1 MDNKVKE
8 TRPHKESI
16 TEMFLGISSI
26 KNKLVLKGAFVGF
39 LSGLVVISY
48 RIGIHN
54 ADILREN
61 IRKFASY
68 DPKFLILLFGMVFVN
83 SLVITKLVKSEP
95 MSSGSGIPQIRGKIL
110 RQFDYNPFSV
120 LFKKFVGGI
129 LAILNG
135 FSLGREGPSIQLGG
149 TIGMAVSKL
158 WKANKIEEKYLITA
172 GASAGLAAVFNAP
185 LAGVVFALKELHK
198 SFSSSVLIFSMVAAI
213 IADFVSKTVFGLNPA
228 LSFTLIQPIELRHY
242 LLLLLLGVLAGIF
255 GVIFSRALLKFSS
268 LLDNIKLKVF
278 LVSLLCIFLLF
289 WFPEVLG
296 GGHELILEIYYER
309 KTIGMLLVLLIFK
322 FLLTVLS
329 YATSAP
335 GGIFL
340 PMLAIGALLGDVVYN
355 MLTAISPLPGYK
367 ANFIVL
373 GMVGYF
379 TSVVRAPITGIV
391 LITEM
396 VGSFNHILE
405 LSVVAF
411 SSYFTAE
418 LMREEPIY
426 ESLLKRMLMKK
437 VRAEQHKESPE
448 YNYNLAEKT
457 LIEISVN
464 SGSEL
469 DDALIKDFPWPKSC
483 LVILVKRGNAEII
496 PNGNLKLQSGD
507 ILTVLVPKKQSGEC
521 KMYLISK
528 ATSQKP
534 LDKASE

>member
-1 MDNKVKE
+1 MDNHNKGLK
-8 TRPHKESI
+8 PHRESI
-16 TEMFLGISSI
+16 TEVFLGLSLT
-26 KNKLVLKGAFVGF
+26 KNKLVFKGAIVGF

-48 RIGIHN
+48 RLGIHN

-61 IRKFASY
+61 IRKLALY
-68 DPKFLILLFGMVFVN
+68 EPKFLILIFGIFIVN
-83 SLVITKLVKSEP
+83 SFVITKLVKSEP
-95 MSSGSGIPQIRGKIL
+95 MISGSGIPQIRGKIL

-120 LFKKFVGGI
+120 LFKKFLGGI

-149 TIGMAVSKL
+149 TIGLAVSKL

-172 GASAGLAAVFNAP
+172 GASAGLAAAFNAP
-185 LAGVVFALKELHK
+185 LAGVVFALEELHK
-198 SFSSSVLIFSMVAAI
+198 SFSSSVLIVSMVAAI
-213 IADFVSKTVFGLNPA
+213 VADFVSKIIFGLNPA

-242 LLLLLLGVLAGIF
+242 LLLLLLGALTGIF
-255 GVIFSRALLKFSS
+255 GVIFNRTLLKFSA
-268 LLDNIKLKVF
+268 LFDTIRLKVF

-289 WFPEVLG
+289 WFPEVLS

-340 PMLAIGALLGDVVYN
+340 PILAIGALFGDMVYN
-355 MLTAISPLPGYK
+355 MLTAISSLPGYK

-411 SSYFTAE
+411 SLYFTAE

-437 VRAEQHKESPE
+437 AKTEKHEESPE
-448 YNYNLAEKT
+448 HDYYLDEKT
-457 LIEISVN
+457 LIEIPIN
-464 SGSEL
+464 TGSEL
-469 DDALIKDFPWPKSC
+469 DGVMIKDFPWPKGC
-483 LVILVKRGNAEII
+483 LVVLVKRGSAEII
-496 PNGNLKLQSGD
+496 PNGKLILQGGD
-507 ILTVLVPKKQSGEC
+507 ILTVLCSKKQAVEC

-528 ATSQKP
+528 ATNERSFNKP
-534 LDKASE
+534 N